1 MTGKYQTETPLAT
14 NGSASP
20 GASLAP
26 PIINKEPTADHDA
39 EVVALTPSSSGFQ
52 RMSEIASRALE
63 WTVPGLIPKG
73 EPRAQEML

>member
-39 EVVALTPSSSGFQ
+39 EVVALTPSSSGFLLH
-52 RMSEIASRALE
+52 RRR
-63 WTVPGLIPKG
+63 TRPPGVDSSG
-73 EPRAQEML
+73 